1 MRIDC
6 DIHPGLEGTRTT
18 LLPYLD
24 DHWKEQVTSRGIDG
38 LDLMSYPPTMPLS
51 CRPDW
56 RPKQGK
62 PGSSFEMLKAQALD
76 GFGSTHAICNVLY
89 GAQAV
94 FDPYMAAAFCR
105 AINDWIAA
113 EWLARDSRLRASIVV
128 PMQAPD
134 LVVEEIER
142 LAGDPRFVAVLVL
155 AQGEPP
161 LRRPHFLPGY

>member
-38 LDLMSYPPTMPLS
+38 LDLTSYPPNMPLS

-62 PGSSFEMLKAQALD
+62 PGSSFEMLKAQVFD
-76 GFGSTHAICNVLY
+76 GFGASHAICNVLY

-113 EWLARDSRLRASIVV
+113 EWLARDPRLRASIVV
-128 PMQAPD
+128 PLENPAHA
-134 LVVEEIER
+134 VEEI
-142 LAGDPRFVAVLVL
+142 
-155 AQGEPP
+155 
-161 LRRPHFLPGY
+161 

>member
-56 RPKQGK
+56 RPKKGK
-62 PGSSFEMLKAQALD
+62 PGSDFEM
-76 GFGSTHAICNVLY
+76 
-89 GAQAV
+89 
-94 FDPYMAAAFCR
+94 R
-105 AINDWIAA
+105 A
-113 EWLARDSRLRASIVV
+113 
-128 PMQAPD
+128 D
-134 LVVEEIER
+134 LVLLAMGFVGPEKGR
-142 LAGDPRFVAVLVL
+142 LLDELGVRMSDRGTVARGAL
-155 AQGEPP
+155 
-161 LRRPHFLPGY
+161 